1 MRQARGKIYAQHTN
15 ERRYFWGTNQP
26 FSLRAKTFEL
36 TPNVAGAGETIKGP
50 GSIQPT
56 NTERTMQS
64 TQTIEDEITERWH
77 VVLGGCGDLAGVMSG
92 DQPVAMLGRAK
103 ALNPRHVAMIIETPE
118 LLRLIQEALD
128 DGGCELIWQVKAED
142 VLQRIAEFRMPAETD
157 GR

>member
-1 MRQARGKIYAQHTN
+1 
-15 ERRYFWGTNQP
+15 
-26 FSLRAKTFEL
+26 
-36 TPNVAGAGETIKGP
+36 
-50 GSIQPT
+50 
-56 NTERTMQS
+56 MQS

-128 DGGCELIWQVKAED
+128 DGGCELIWQVKAEA
-142 VLQRIAEFRMPAETD
+142 VLQRIAEFRMPTATD